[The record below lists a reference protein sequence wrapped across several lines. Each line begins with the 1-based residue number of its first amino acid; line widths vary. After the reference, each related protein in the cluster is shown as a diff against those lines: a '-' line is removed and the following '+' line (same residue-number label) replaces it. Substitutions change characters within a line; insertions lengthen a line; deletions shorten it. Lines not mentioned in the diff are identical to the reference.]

1 MNSIKISLPKASI
14 PIEIQL
20 PKLCT
25 RCLGS
30 GKQLVMQSAMTY
42 DCGSIRYKDKKVKC
56 VACEGTGRA
65 R

>member
-1 MNSIKISLPKASI
+1 MNSIKVSLPKASI

-30 GKQLVMQSAMTY
+30 GEQLVMQSAMTY
-42 DCGSIRYKDKKVKC
+42 DVGSIRYKDKKVKC
-56 VACEGTGRA
+56 EACKGTGRA
-65 R
+65 I